1 MGGGELMAENNN
13 SSLTFSVE
21 ESVWFKKG
29 QEVQEVLSMSLEPEI
44 SIEERGDHIS
54 ITGALQLVGEY
65 VPKDENESSLREV
78 SHANMVEDVTLSDD
92 GIGELAH
99 RFPVDITIPT
109 NKVRSLDDIYVIID
123 SFDYELP
130 DDGSLKLAADIIISG
145 IYEGEARQ
153 EDYQASYEEENNNVV
168 ALHADQTN
176 HAEHTEFEVETRKL
190 PEDQEVEQT
199 NDYNMSAEAEVEEEQ
214 SYSPQIEMK
223 SRAEETTVTHNNTD
237 NNSYWINDMNIDP
250 QEVGYRNSPQEDH
263 ASDEGDDT
271 EEQAP
276 RQSSG
281 QRDEN
286 ALYLTKMLSGDD
298 NDERFSRLRMCIAQ
312 QGETLQAIAERYNV
326 SVSQLQRVNRLDTED
341 IDEGQIVYIPSS
353 VHSI

>member
-1 MGGGELMAENNN
+1 MAENNN

-65 VPKDENESSLREV
+65 VPKDENEASLREV
-78 SHANMVEDVTLSDD
+78 AHANMIEDVTVSDD

-109 NKVRSLDDIYVIID
+109 DKVRSLDDIYVIID

-130 DDGSLKLAADIIISG
+130 EDGSLKLAADIIISG
-145 IYEGEARQ
+145 IYQGEARKEQ
-153 EDYQASYEEENNNVV
+153 HQPSYEEENNNVV
-168 ALHADQTN
+168 SLHADHSD

-190 PEDQEVEQT
+190 PEQQEVDHS
-199 NDYNMSAEAEVEEEQ
+199 NSYNMTDETEAEAEVEEEK

-223 SRAEETTVTHNNTD
+223 SRAEETTVRHD
-237 NNSYWINDMNIDP
+237 NSANQSYWVNEMNVDN
-250 QEVGYRNSPQEDH
+250 QEAAYRNSPQEEYEQ
-263 ASDEGDDT
+263 DEDETT
-271 EEQAP
+271 EAEQP
-276 RQSSG
+276 RQSSAK
-281 QRDEN
+281 RDEN

-298 NDERFSRLRMCIAQ
+298 EDERFSRLRMCIAQ

-326 SVSQLQRVNRLDTED
+326 SVSQLQRINRLDTED
-341 IDEGQIVYIPSS
+341 IGEGQIVYIPNS